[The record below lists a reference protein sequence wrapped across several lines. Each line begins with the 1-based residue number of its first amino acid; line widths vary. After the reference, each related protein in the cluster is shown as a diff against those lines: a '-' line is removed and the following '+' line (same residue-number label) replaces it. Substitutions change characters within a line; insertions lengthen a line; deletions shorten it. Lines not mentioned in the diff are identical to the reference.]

1 VADHIH
7 RFACLRRYRLPMIE
21 SESVYWRRRA
31 AAVVATIV
39 AVFLLAWIIGGL
51 IGDDS
56 PEDPGP
62 ADLAGLRDTRTS
74 VPPSSPPPMSR
85 YTKTSGP
92 TTTAPP
98 ATTTT
103 KKPKPPAPI
112 QCADAAVTIT
122 AQLGASHYKVGQHPL
137 MKIVISNDGQLA
149 CTRDISRKLRELLVV
164 SADGVKR
171 LWSSNDCADP
181 EPGKDVRLLQPGQK
195 VTFSITWA
203 GRTSAKGC
211 PADRS
216 TVRAGEYYVVAK
228 LGKLASHPTPMKL
241 TG

>member
-1 VADHIH
+1 
-7 RFACLRRYRLPMIE
+7 MIE
-21 SESVYWRRRA
+21 SEAVYWRRRA

-51 IGDDS
+51 IGDDG
-56 PEDPGP
+56 PGDPGP
-62 ADLAGLRDTRTS
+62 PGMAGLRDTRTS
-74 VPPSSPPPMSR
+74 IPPSSPPPMSR

-92 TTTAPP
+92 TTTAPLT
-98 ATTTT
+98 TTTT
-103 KKPKPPAPI
+103 KKPKPQQPI
-112 QCADAAVTIT
+112 KCADAAITVT

-137 MKIVISNDGQLA
+137 MKIVISNNGQLA

-164 SADGVKR
+164 SGDGVKR
-171 LWSSNDCADP
+171 LWSSNDCATP
-181 EPGKDVRLLQPGQK
+181 EADKDVRLLQPGQK

-216 TVRAGEYYVVAK
+216 TVPAGKYYVVAK
-228 LGKLASHPTPMKL
+228 LGTLASHPAPLQL